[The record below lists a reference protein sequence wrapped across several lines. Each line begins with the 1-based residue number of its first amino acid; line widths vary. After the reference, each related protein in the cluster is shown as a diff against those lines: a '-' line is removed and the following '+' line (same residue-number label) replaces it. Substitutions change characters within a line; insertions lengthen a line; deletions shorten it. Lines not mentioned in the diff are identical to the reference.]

1 MKKSLGITESDF
13 VLAFVGWFINR
24 KGSLRVSKA
33 IEKLN
38 DDRIKIIFIGKGQE
52 EPDCK
57 GIIFKGALPH
67 DEIPRYLNCADAF
80 VLPTLAEGCCNA
92 VIEAMACGL
101 PIISSDREF
110 NWDVLNADNSIMVD
124 PENVDEIANAIAEL
138 RDNSEKRKEM
148 SKAALHTAANLTIRI
163 RAEKI
168 AEFMEEAK

>member
-1 MKKSLGITESDF
+1 MD
-13 VLAFVGWFINR
+13 AQINP
-24 KGSLRVSKA
+24 LVTP
-33 IEKLN
+33 
-38 DDRIKIIFIGKGQE
+38 IKIIFIGKGQE
-52 EPDCK
+52 ETDCK

-101 PIISSDREF
+101 PIISSDMEF

-138 RDNSEKRKEM
+138 RDNSEIRKEM
-148 SKAALHTAANLTIRI
+148 SKVALHTAANLTIRI